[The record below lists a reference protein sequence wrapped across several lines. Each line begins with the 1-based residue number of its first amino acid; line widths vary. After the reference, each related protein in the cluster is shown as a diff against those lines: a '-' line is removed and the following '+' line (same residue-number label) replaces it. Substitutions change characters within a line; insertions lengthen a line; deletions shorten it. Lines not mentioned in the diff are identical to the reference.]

1 MEPPPVAAPEWLGKV
16 RLSWQNKAF
25 SRGQMRVEARHP
37 AGEWLPLSPA
47 APLPAPQTHYQ
58 WRWTPLNVA
67 SIDHP
72 LTFSFS
78 AGTLARSDELAQ
90 YGIIHDPHASS
101 RLMIVEE
108 SEDTLALAEKV
119 IAALTASAAG
129 LIVVTRRAWRVEEN
143 EALSASHH
151 ALWALLRV
159 AANEQPE
166 RLLAAIDLAENTP
179 WETLHQGLSAV
190 SLSQRWLAA
199 RGDTLWLPSLSP
211 NTGCAAELPANV
223 FTGDSRWH
231 LVTGAFGGLGRLAVN
246 WLREKGARRIALLAP
261 RVDESWLRD
270 VEGGQTRVCR
280 CDVGDAGQL
289 ATVLDDLAANGGIA
303 GAIHAAGVL
312 ADAPLQE
319 LDDHQ
324 LAAVFAV
331 KAQAASQLLQTL
343 RNHDGRYL
351 ILYSSAAA
359 TLGAPGQSAHA
370 LACGYLDGL
379 AQQFST
385 LDAPKTLSV
394 AWGAWGE
401 SGRAATPEM
410 LATLASRGMGALSD
424 AEGCWHLEQA
434 VMRGAPWRLAMR
446 VFTDKMPPLQQA
458 LFNISATEKAAT
470 PVIPPADDNAFNGSL
485 SDETAVMAWLKK
497 RIAVQLRL
505 SDPASLHPN

>member
-1 MEPPPVAAPEWLGKV
+1 
-16 RLSWQNKAF
+16 
-25 SRGQMRVEARHP
+25 
-37 AGEWLPLSPA
+37 
-47 APLPAPQTHYQ
+47 
-58 WRWTPLNVA
+58 
-67 SIDHP
+67 
-72 LTFSFS
+72 
-78 AGTLARSDELAQ
+78 
-90 YGIIHDPHASS
+90 
-101 RLMIVEE
+101 MIVEE

-280 CDVGDAGQL
+280 CDVAMPGNWPRFLTIWRPTAALPERFMPL
-289 ATVLDDLAANGGIA
+289 AYWLTRPCRSLMTTSWL
-303 GAIHAAGVL
+303 
-312 ADAPLQE
+312 P
-319 LDDHQ
+319 
-324 LAAVFAV
+324 
-331 KAQAASQLLQTL
+331 
-343 RNHDGRYL
+343 
-351 ILYSSAAA
+351 
-359 TLGAPGQSAHA
+359 
-370 LACGYLDGL
+370 
-379 AQQFST
+379 FS
-385 LDAPKTLSV
+385 
-394 AWGAWGE
+394 
-401 SGRAATPEM
+401 R
-410 LATLASRGMGALSD
+410 
-424 AEGCWHLEQA
+424 
-434 VMRGAPWRLAMR
+434 
-446 VFTDKMPPLQQA
+446 
-458 LFNISATEKAAT
+458 
-470 PVIPPADDNAFNGSL
+470 
-485 SDETAVMAWLKK
+485 
-497 RIAVQLRL
+497 
-505 SDPASLHPN
+505 

>member
-1 MEPPPVAAPEWLGKV
+1 
-16 RLSWQNKAF
+16 
-25 SRGQMRVEARHP
+25 MRVEARHP

-47 APLPAPQTHYQ
+47 EPLPAPQTHYQ

-246 WLREKGARRIALLAP
+246 WLREKGARRIA
-261 RVDESWLRD
+261 
-270 VEGGQTRVCR
+270 C
-280 CDVGDAGQL
+280 
-289 ATVLDDLAANGGIA
+289 
-303 GAIHAAGVL
+303 
-312 ADAPLQE
+312 
-319 LDDHQ
+319 
-324 LAAVFAV
+324 
-331 KAQAASQLLQTL
+331 
-343 RNHDGRYL
+343 
-351 ILYSSAAA
+351 
-359 TLGAPGQSAHA
+359 
-370 LACGYLDGL
+370 
-379 AQQFST
+379 
-385 LDAPKTLSV
+385 
-394 AWGAWGE
+394 
-401 SGRAATPEM
+401 
-410 LATLASRGMGALSD
+410 
-424 AEGCWHLEQA
+424 
-434 VMRGAPWRLAMR
+434 
-446 VFTDKMPPLQQA
+446 
-458 LFNISATEKAAT
+458 
-470 PVIPPADDNAFNGSL
+470 
-485 SDETAVMAWLKK
+485 
-497 RIAVQLRL
+497 
-505 SDPASLHPN
+505 

>member
-1 MEPPPVAAPEWLGKV
+1 
-16 RLSWQNKAF
+16 
-25 SRGQMRVEARHP
+25 MRVEARHP

-67 SIDHP
+67 SIDQP

-199 RGDTLWLPSLSP
+199 RGDTLWLPSLAP

-370 LACGYLDGL
+370 LACGYTDGL

-424 AEGCWHLEQA
+424 AEGCWHWN
-434 VMRGAPWRLAMR
+434 RR
-446 VFTDKMPPLQQA
+446 
-458 LFNISATEKAAT
+458 
-470 PVIPPADDNAFNGSL
+470 
-485 SDETAVMAWLKK
+485 
-497 RIAVQLRL
+497 
-505 SDPASLHPN
+505 

>member
-1 MEPPPVAAPEWLGKV
+1 
-16 RLSWQNKAF
+16 
-25 SRGQMRVEARHP
+25 MRVEARHP

-199 RGDTLWLPSLSP
+199 RGDTLWLPSLAP

-331 KAQAASQLLQTL
+331 KRRRQASCCKPCATTT
-343 RNHDGRYL
+343 DA
-351 ILYSSAAA
+351 IL
-359 TLGAPGQSAHA
+359 
-370 LACGYLDGL
+370 
-379 AQQFST
+379 FST
-385 LDAPKTLSV
+385 LPLPPPSARRVRAPMR
-394 AWGAWGE
+394 WP
-401 SGRAATPEM
+401 AATWTGWP
-410 LATLASRGMGALSD
+410 SS
-424 AEGCWHLEQA
+424 
-434 VMRGAPWRLAMR
+434 
-446 VFTDKMPPLQQA
+446 FPPLMRRKRSLSPGA
-458 LFNISATEKAAT
+458 HGEKAVGR
-470 PVIPPADDNAFNGSL
+470 PRRKCWRRSPAEVWA
-485 SDETAVMAWLKK
+485 
-497 RIAVQLRL
+497 R
-505 SDPASLHPN
+505 

>member
-1 MEPPPVAAPEWLGKV
+1 
-16 RLSWQNKAF
+16 
-25 SRGQMRVEARHP
+25 MRVEARHP

-280 CDVGDAGQL
+280 CDVGDAGQS
-289 ATVLDDLAANGGIA
+289 ATVLTIWRQRR
-303 GAIHAAGVL
+303 HC
-312 ADAPLQE
+312 
-319 LDDHQ
+319 
-324 LAAVFAV
+324 
-331 KAQAASQLLQTL
+331 
-343 RNHDGRYL
+343 R
-351 ILYSSAAA
+351 
-359 TLGAPGQSAHA
+359 
-370 LACGYLDGL
+370 
-379 AQQFST
+379 
-385 LDAPKTLSV
+385 
-394 AWGAWGE
+394 
-401 SGRAATPEM
+401 
-410 LATLASRGMGALSD
+410 SD
-424 AEGCWHLEQA
+424 SC
-434 VMRGAPWRLAMR
+434 RWR
-446 VFTDKMPPLQQA
+446 
-458 LFNISATEKAAT
+458 I
-470 PVIPPADDNAFNGSL
+470 G
-485 SDETAVMAWLKK
+485 
-497 RIAVQLRL
+497 
-505 SDPASLHPN
+505 

>member
-1 MEPPPVAAPEWLGKV
+1 
-16 RLSWQNKAF
+16 
-25 SRGQMRVEARHP
+25 
-37 AGEWLPLSPA
+37 
-47 APLPAPQTHYQ
+47 
-58 WRWTPLNVA
+58 
-67 SIDHP
+67 

-166 RLLAAIDLAENTP
+166 R
-179 WETLHQGLSAV
+179 
-190 SLSQRWLAA
+190 WLAA
-199 RGDTLWLPSLSP
+199 RGDTLWLPSLAP

-343 RNHDGRYL
+343 RNH
-351 ILYSSAAA
+351 
-359 TLGAPGQSAHA
+359 
-370 LACGYLDGL
+370 
-379 AQQFST
+379 
-385 LDAPKTLSV
+385 
-394 AWGAWGE
+394 
-401 SGRAATPEM
+401 
-410 LATLASRGMGALSD
+410 
-424 AEGCWHLEQA
+424 
-434 VMRGAPWRLAMR
+434 
-446 VFTDKMPPLQQA
+446 
-458 LFNISATEKAAT
+458 
-470 PVIPPADDNAFNGSL
+470 
-485 SDETAVMAWLKK
+485 
-497 RIAVQLRL
+497 
-505 SDPASLHPN
+505 